1 MLKIT
6 SIEKDSPA
14 ADSGF
19 KKNDRIV
26 SINGNSIEDALDF
39 NFYSADDEQEIV
51 LLRGGVEVVLS
62 AGQYDLE
69 GIETEELKIKHCG
82 NKCVFCFIDQNPKS
96 LRKTLYV
103 KDEDYR
109 YSFLYGNYFTLTNL
123 SSKDIEKILKMR
135 LSPLYVSVHATDP
148 DVRKVLLG
156 LKKEDEFERK
166 LRVLIEGG
174 IEIHTQIVMCP
185 GINDGKV
192 LRKTISDLAAYHP
205 GVRSVAVVP
214 VGLTSH
220 RRKLPTIP
228 PVSEKCASDT
238 LDIIDKFNKKYLKE
252 LGTNFVFG
260 ADELYLKSGRDLP
273 PADYYEGYLQ
283 YEDGIG
289 MTRFFIDAF
298 EESKKNIP
306 KSVKKQTTVKIVTG
320 DLFFPV
326 LKKFVLPEFNKVKNL
341 NTELVKAENSIFGS
355 SVTVAG
361 LLSGEDIIRAA
372 GNAENGND
380 ILLIPSTCINT
391 DGFLL
396 DDLTINDIVKN
407 TGYRVMYLEDPA
419 EVFDKL

>member
-6 SIEKDSPA
+6 SIEKCSPA

-19 KKNDRIV
+19 KKNDHIV
-26 SINGNSIEDALDF
+26 SINGNLIEDALDF
-39 NFYSADDEQEIV
+39 NFYSADDELEIILV
-51 LLRGGVEVVLS
+51 RSGVEAVLK
-62 AGQYDLE
+62 AGQHELE
-69 GIETEELKIKHCG
+69 GIETEELRIKHCG
-82 NKCVFCFIDQNPKS
+82 NKCVFCFIDQNPKD
-96 LRKTLYV
+96 LRKTLYI

-123 SSKDIEKILKMR
+123 TSKDIDKILKMR
-135 LSPLYVSVHATDP
+135 LSPLYVSVHATDQ

-156 LKKEDEFERK
+156 LKKDDEFERK
-166 LRVLIEGG
+166 LRVLVDGG

-185 GINDGKV
+185 GINNGKV
-192 LRKTISDLAAYHP
+192 LRKTISDLAAFHP

-220 RRKLPTIP
+220 REKLPSIP
-228 PVSEKCASDT
+228 SVSEECASET
-238 LDIIDKFNKKYLKE
+238 LDIIAKFNKKFLKE

-260 ADELYLKSGRDLP
+260 ADELYLKSGKNFP
-273 PADYYEGYLQ
+273 SADYYEGYLQ

-298 EESKKNIP
+298 EESKKGIP
-306 KSVKKQTTVKIVTG
+306 KSVRTQTTVKIVTG
-320 DLFFPV
+320 ELFYPV
-326 LKKFVLPEFNKVKNL
+326 LEKYVLTEFNKVKKL
-341 NTELVKAENSIFGS
+341 NTELVKVENTIFGK

-372 GNAENGND
+372 GKAENGND
-380 ILLIPSTCINT
+380 ILLIPSTCINS
-391 DGFLL
+391 DGLLL
-396 DDLTINDIVKN
+396 DDLTISDIARK
-407 TGYRVMYLEDPA
+407 TGYRVIYIEDPA